1 MAAILGSNTS
11 GFNQRYANLGDDAY
25 QRVSY
30 LLAPDLDPVTRAAW
44 TFRDYTSYTA
54 VTYGKSATLLS
65 TLEGIIGSD
74 TMDEAMRT
82 YFQRYRFTHPT
93 TEDFLRTIEQVAVVR
108 GKAAAAAPQ
117 GFGSPSPLLPS
128 GLPDFATA
136 PVVNSSLRPFINQA
150 VYGTEVMDYSVDR
163 FTSEPAH
170 WWLPH
175 PEDKSPSQY
184 LSTVYLRRRT
194 DFIFPVTAE
203 VIFDDGTRLREHWD
217 GIERWARFSYTRN
230 AKIVSVELDPDH
242 TVPLDRDLFNN
253 SFRTQIDPVPA
264 RKLTSIWVILQQL
277 AAQLVAWIV

>member
-1 MAAILGSNTS
+1 
-11 GFNQRYANLGDDAY
+11 
-25 QRVSY
+25 
-30 LLAPDLDPVTRAAW
+30 
-44 TFRDYTSYTA
+44 
-54 VTYGKSATLLS
+54 
-65 TLEGIIGSD
+65 
-74 TMDEAMRT
+74 MDEAMRT